1 MYKLEFRHI
10 FDSSDKYVVWAK
22 IGFSMRDPS
31 KGRLVLLA
39 YGPVLYHCA
48 INNRECIMLHLD
60 DDQSS
65 LQHRVVGLGRQMT
78 HMLSVVRVA
87 DSRVAVRL
95 YMKKYICWYLGLTLE
110 PGRIL
115 ESLWNLDIYIWACLA
130 SRNSEDFVSQ
140 CSDVSLDSL
149 ETSALVVET
158 VWAVQESGMC
168 QISWKAVIRPPK
180 SGEDAALLGSSVACN
195 PIFN

>member
-1 MYKLEFRHI
+1 
-10 FDSSDKYVVWAK
+10 
-22 IGFSMRDPS
+22 MRDPS

-78 HMLSVVRVA
+78 HMLSVVRVV

-95 YMKKYICWYLGLTLE
+95 YMKKIYVDILG
-110 PGRIL
+110 
-115 ESLWNLDIYIWACLA
+115 
-130 SRNSEDFVSQ
+130 
-140 CSDVSLDSL
+140 
-149 ETSALVVET
+149 
-158 VWAVQESGMC
+158 
-168 QISWKAVIRPPK
+168 
-180 SGEDAALLGSSVACN
+180 
-195 PIFN
+195 

>member
-1 MYKLEFRHI
+1 
-10 FDSSDKYVVWAK
+10 
-22 IGFSMRDPS
+22 MRDPS
-31 KGRLVLLA
+31 KSRLVLLA

-95 YMKKYICWYLGLTLE
+95 YMKKYMFIFWANFRTWANFRIPVKFGYIYL
-110 PGRIL
+110 
-115 ESLWNLDIYIWACLA
+115 SL
-130 SRNSEDFVSQ
+130 
-140 CSDVSLDSL
+140 
-149 ETSALVVET
+149 
-158 VWAVQESGMC
+158 SGFEEFGGFR
-168 QISWKAVIRPPK
+168 KPV
-180 SGEDAALLGSSVACN
+180 
-195 PIFN
+195 F

>member
-1 MYKLEFRHI
+1 MKLVQGSRKFMFPSVIISHNIHLLLFHI
-10 FDSSDKYVVWAK
+10 PFWLVIYYVYIV
-22 IGFSMRDPS
+22 I
-31 KGRLVLLA
+31 
-39 YGPVLYHCA
+39 
-48 INNRECIMLHLD
+48 
-60 DDQSS
+60 
-65 LQHRVVGLGRQMT
+65 
-78 HMLSVVRVA
+78 
-87 DSRVAVRL
+87 
-95 YMKKYICWYLGLTLE
+95 ICWRMIELF
-110 PGRIL
+110 R
-115 ESLWNLDIYIWACLA
+115 LA

-140 CSDVSLDSL
+140 CSCVSVSRGWGAKTMFSWSVWYPIPGIRLPLFSSRHSPSTLSLKLVPNFLSSTFFFLDSL